1 MKWKRL
7 IEVRKSYG
15 YKQSDVAKKLGIS
28 MGSYSRWEN
37 LEYQPNLK
45 QLKRLSE
52 IFAVSI
58 DWLLYNDPFASASPS
73 HTRNV
78 MKVALQAREWE
89 LSTLFGYP
97 DDCEPKTLAGLIA
110 YTIKKL
116 DIDDY
121 ISAEEVERLFKG
133 TPANDPFQE
142 DSK

>member
-1 MKWKRL
+1 MPLADGFFTL

-15 YKQSDVAKKLGIS
+15 HKRSDVAKKLGIS

-58 DWLLYNDPFASASPS
+58 DWLFYNDPFASVSPS

-78 MKVALQAREWE
+78 MMVALQAREWE

-116 DIDDY
+116 AIDDY
-121 ISAEEVERLFKG
+121 ISARKSKGSSRER
-133 TPANDPFQE
+133 P
-142 DSK
+142 

>member
-15 YKQSDVAKKLGIS
+15 LKQSEVAKKLGIS
-28 MGSYSRWEN
+28 MGSYCRWEN
-37 LEYQPNLK
+37 LEYQPSLE
-45 QLKRLSE
+45 QVRRLSS

-58 DWLLYNDPFASASPS
+58 DWLLYNDPFASSTPK

-78 MKVALQAREWE
+78 MEVALQAREWE
-89 LSTLFGYP
+89 LSSLFGYP

-116 DIDDY
+116 NIDDY
-121 ISAEEVERLFKG
+121 ISVEEVERLFKG
-133 TPANDPFQE
+133 SPSDDPFNATH
-142 DSK
+142 D